1 MNYNDCDE
9 LCCEMMSLGWLDNNW
24 AMSDGYIEVLQ
35 VFIYNLEVLG
45 IKETLPKFQ

>member
-24 AMSDGYIEVLQ
+24 ALAEGYIEVLQ
-35 VFIYNLEVLG
+35 VFVNNLRFFDKRE
-45 IKETLPKFQ
+45 ILPKF